1 MKVRVLTSLYPS
13 PETPFEGIFAAR
25 KWEGLARRG
34 HGVDVVMPL
43 PWAPRALQRV
53 LPAQYARMARTP
65 RTEVRSGIPVAR
77 PRYLHV
83 PSRAVANAERFA
95 AQGVRGVLQGPGG
108 PPDVCVIDYAWPGA
122 AAAPALA
129 AAGVPVVI
137 NGRGSDV
144 LQVAEIAALRSELAR
159 GLRAASGLTAVSQDL
174 LDAMVALGG
183 EGPPASLTPNG
194 VDTEHFAPGPRAE
207 ARARV
212 GQPVGDR
219 MVLVVG
225 HLIPRKDPVLSMD
238 AFRAAGLSD
247 ARLVY
252 VGRGPL
258 MDEVQAHAEA
268 TGVADRVSLL
278 GERPP
283 AELVDWYRAADAM
296 LLTSSR
302 EGRPNVVL
310 EALSTGCPVVATD
323 AGGTAEVVTSERML
337 ARTRDAQA
345 IGAMLKD
352 LLETPPTADE
362 CRASI
367 EHLTWRSSLDT
378 LERILCDAISQ
389 VRPTPDPGAPVQ

>member
-1 MKVRVLTSLYPS
+1 MRVRVLTSLYPS

-34 HGVDVVMPL
+34 HEVDVVVPL
-43 PWAPRALQRV
+43 PWAPRALQRW
-53 LPAQYARMARTP
+53 LPEHHARMARTP
-65 RTEVRSGIPVAR
+65 RVESRSGLEIVR

-83 PSRAVANAERFA
+83 PSRSVGNAARFA
-95 AQGVRGVLQGPGG
+95 LVGVEQVLRSEAPR
-108 PPDVCVIDYAWPGA
+108 PDVCVIDYAWPGA

-144 LQVAEIAALRSELAR
+144 LQVAEIASLRAELSR
-159 GLRAASGLTAVSQDL
+159 GLRAAKAITAVSQDL
-174 LDAMVALGG
+174 LDAMIDLGG
-183 EGPPASLTPNG
+183 SADAATLTPNG
-194 VDTEHFAPGPRAE
+194 VDTDHFAPGSRDD
-207 ARARV
+207 ARRRV
-212 GQPVGDR
+212 GQPPGDR

-225 HLIPRKDPVLSMD
+225 HLIPRKDPILSLE
-238 AFRAAGLSD
+238 AFRAAGVPD
-247 ARLVY
+247 ARLVF

-258 MDEVQAHAEA
+258 MEDVRAHAGA
-268 TGVADRVSLL
+268 IGLGDRVILL

-323 AGGTAEVVTSERML
+323 AGGTGEVVTSERML
-337 ARTRDAQA
+337 ARTREAA
-345 IGAMLKD
+345 VIGAMLAD
-352 LLETPPTADE
+352 ILQSPPTADE
-362 CRASI
+362 LRASI
-367 EHLTWRSSLDT
+367 EHLTWRSSLDA
-378 LERILCDAISQ
+378 LERILKAASSGSTSES
-389 VRPTPDPGAPVQ
+389 P

>member
-1 MKVRVLTSLYPS
+1 MRVRVLTSLYPS

-25 KWEGLARRG
+25 KWEGLSRRG
-34 HGVDVVMPL
+34 HEVDVVMPL
-43 PWAPRALQRV
+43 PWAPRTLQRW
-53 LPAQYARMARTP
+53 LPAHHARMARTP
-65 RTEVRSGIPVAR
+65 AREERSGIDVVR

-83 PSRAVANAERFA
+83 PSRSVGNAARFA
-95 AQGVRGVLQGPGG
+95 SVGARHVLDRSGG
-108 PPDVCVIDYAWPGA
+108 LPDVCVIDYAWPGA
-122 AAAPALA
+122 AAAEELQ

-144 LQVAEIAALRSELAR
+144 LQVAEIPELRAELSR
-159 GLRAASGLTAVSQDL
+159 GLKRARAITAVSQDL
-174 LDAMVALGG
+174 LDVMIELGG
-183 EGPPASLTPNG
+183 RADAASLTPNG
-194 VDTEHFAPGPRAE
+194 VDTSHFAPGPRDE

-219 MVLVVG
+219 IVLVVG
-225 HLIPRKDPVLSMD
+225 HLIPRKDPILSME

-247 ARLVY
+247 ARLVF

-258 MDEVQAHAEA
+258 MDEVEAHAAA
-268 TGVADRVSLL
+268 TGLADRVSLL

-283 AELVDWYRAADAM
+283 EELVDWYRAADVM

-323 AGGTAEVVTSERML
+323 AGGTSEVVTTDRML
-337 ARTRDAQA
+337 ARTRDAGA

-352 LLETPPTADE
+352 LLDAPPTPDE
-362 CRASI
+362 LRASI
-367 EHLTWRSSLDT
+367 EHLTWRSSLDA
-378 LERILCDAISQ
+378 LERILDAA
-389 VRPTPDPGAPVQ
+389 RTDPTPRP